1 MMSETYPKG
10 KYQAE
15 VLEQGFEESRTGTPC
30 FFLQLK
36 ILARYGEQGQLQ
48 EVPPYERTYR
58 QYLANEIGARILRS
72 DLKTLGGQVTGCTQ
86 WDPAPPNHVSLIGRQ
101 IDVVCDH
108 EAYQGKLRERWAI
121 PRSRK
126 KCDLGAVRVL
136 NDRFGHLL
144 RDGNG
149 QTVATPPPV
158 AKANDSDAPF

>member
-1 MMSETYPKG
+1 MSTTYPKG

-15 VLEQGFEESRTGTPC
+15 VLEQGFEESSTGTPC

-36 ILARYGEQGQLQ
+36 ILGRYDEQGQLQ
-48 EVPPYERTYR
+48 ECPPYERTYR
-58 QYLANEIGARILRS
+58 QYLANEPGARFLRS
-72 DLKTLGGQVTGCTQ
+72 DLKTLGVQISDLTQ
-86 WDPAPPNHVSLIGRQ
+86 LDPAAPNHVSLLARK
-101 IDVVCDH
+101 IDVECHH
-108 EAYQGKLRERWAI
+108 EVYQGKPRERWAI

-136 NDRFGHLL
+136 NDKFGHLL

-158 AKANDSDAPF
+158 AAANDSDAPF